1 MTRMRSP
8 RASAT
13 ARPSRAG
20 TVMVVAVL
28 TAAAEMSRTRNSP
41 SWLAFRPP
49 TERAFELPLQL
60 LRLASTYSA
69 ALDGAGVKVRH
80 RATACNPKV
89 HAVCDV
95 PPGRCGWVR
104 PAPRGTGHPLIPPE
118 VRSPRTKEI
127 RRRGWPF
134 VPRPKERSSHL
145 YSSSVRLRPTRLPA
159 TAQWSSYGTPRRSAT
174 RKFTHFATLRHTTS
188 HHLELPPMRVFI
200 VSDMEGV
207 AGITNWSGVGAGD
220 PLYEEGRT
228 LYTEEI
234 NAAVRG
240 ARAAGATEFV
250 VQREWTEY
258 TGALEDGCD
267 AALFVGMHAMAGTAD
282 AQMSHTVSGTQW
294 HGLSVNGRETGET
307 GINAALCGTWGC
319 PVLLV
324 TGDQSACRE
333 GKELLGDGLETV
345 QVKTALGRFSARH
358 KTPNV
363 ARSMIEEGAR
373 RALGNLTA
381 VALYDPGRPCEI
393 RVEFASSDHA
403 EQFRHHP
410 AVVIADPRTIVSTGP
425 DWWSAWRQFYFSFR
439 WPD

>member
-1 MTRMRSP
+1 
-8 RASAT
+8 
-13 ARPSRAG
+13 
-20 TVMVVAVL
+20 
-28 TAAAEMSRTRNSP
+28 
-41 SWLAFRPP
+41 
-49 TERAFELPLQL
+49 
-60 LRLASTYSA
+60 
-69 ALDGAGVKVRH
+69 
-80 RATACNPKV
+80 
-89 HAVCDV
+89 
-95 PPGRCGWVR
+95 
-104 PAPRGTGHPLIPPE
+104 
-118 VRSPRTKEI
+118 
-127 RRRGWPF
+127 
-134 VPRPKERSSHL
+134 
-145 YSSSVRLRPTRLPA
+145 
-159 TAQWSSYGTPRRSAT
+159 
-174 RKFTHFATLRHTTS
+174 
-188 HHLELPPMRVFI
+188 MRVFI

-240 ARAAGATEFV
+240 ARAAGATEVVVMDCHGAGGELSFNSLRPDLLDDGCEFV

-267 AALFVGMHAMAGTAD
+267 AALLVGMHAMAGTAD

-294 HGLSVNGRETGET
+294 HGLYFNGREMGET

-324 TGDQSACRE
+324 TGDQAACRE

-363 ARSMIEEGAR
+363 ARAMIEEGAK
-373 RALGNLTA
+373 RALANLEA
-381 VALYDPGRPCEI
+381 VDPYDPGRPCEI
-393 RVEFASSDHA
+393 RVEFASPDHT

-410 AVVIADPRTIVSTGP
+410 AVEITDPRTIVSTGP